1 MLAVSVAAVIAAYLK
16 RPTDDGACALAAC
29 TMQVQLREMVP
40 YSVTVWEL
48 GLEDQLFSCC
58 L

>member
-40 YSVTVWEL
+40 YSV
-48 GLEDQLFSCC
+48 GLSGS
-58 L
+58 